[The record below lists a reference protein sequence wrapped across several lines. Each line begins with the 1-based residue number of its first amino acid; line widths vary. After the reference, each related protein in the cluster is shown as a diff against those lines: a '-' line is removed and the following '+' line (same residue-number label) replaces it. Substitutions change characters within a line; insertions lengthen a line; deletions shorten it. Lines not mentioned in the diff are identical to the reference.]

1 MVYKGGENMS
11 EVSLNVNINNSTSTQ
26 SYFDGGLLQLIGY
39 TILGIIIT
47 VCTLGI
53 CFPWAVCMKI
63 NWRIKHTVI
72 EGRRLR
78 FEGTAIGLFGL
89 WIKWWILCII
99 TLGIYSFWVGIS
111 LEKWT
116 TKHTHF
122 V

>member
-1 MVYKGGENMS
+1 MS

-39 TILGIIIT
+39 NILGIIIT

-53 CFPWAVCMKI
+53 CFPWAVCMQIK
-63 NWRIKHTVI
+63 WKIKHTVI

-78 FEGTAIGLFGL
+78 FDGTAMGLFGL

-99 TLGIYSFWVGIS
+99 TVGIYSFWVGIS
-111 LEKWT
+111 LEKWK
-116 TKHTHF
+116 TKHTYF
-122 V
+122 A

>member
-1 MVYKGGENMS
+1 MS

-47 VCTLGI
+47 VCTLGS

-63 NWRIKHTVI
+63 NWKIKHTVI

-111 LEKWT
+111 LEKWI